1 MHRLPMYHHPMTR
14 QELAAFVASLAIPEE
29 RREVVLAELLDHFDN
44 AARDGI
50 DPAFGDLGELR
61 ARLERVEPAFRFGVV
76 EAIARALLTN
86 LALGAAVALASSIRL
101 PVVHGASLAAL
112 LAKDF
117 LPLLPGLLAS
127 PIVVLATP
135 LAVRARLRRFVLRDS
150 VASPLERRQIVR
162 ASWPAMIYVALVTLI
177 PMYTLVRVGEA
188 LDSNAVTIAFA
199 APCMVG
205 FLALLAGS
213 LRVRGSVD
221 RRISD

>member
-1 MHRLPMYHHPMTR
+1 MTR
-14 QELAAFVASLAIPEE
+14 QALAAFVASLAIPEE
-29 RREVVLAELLDHFDN
+29 RREVVLVELLDHFDN

-86 LALGAAVALASSIRL
+86 LALGVAVALASSIRL
-101 PVVHGASLAAL
+101 PVVHGGASLAAH

-127 PIVVLATP
+127 PILVLATP

-162 ASWPAMIYVALVTLI
+162 AAWPAMLYVALVTLI
-177 PMYTLVRVGEA
+177 PMYTLVLVGQA
-188 LDSNAVTIAFA
+188 LDSDPVTIAFA
-199 APCMVG
+199 APCLVG